1 MRQDAI
7 AVVGV
12 SHWSAPLA
20 ERERFAFGPAVAR
33 RLLHTRDGERLLL
46 VTCNRTELYGVA
58 PTEELREELLEA
70 AGVPE
75 ARLDARSGE
84 RAVSHL
90 FAVASGL
97 DSMVAL
103 YTGCQAFRPFEYQ
116 PGQLFYG
123 QPAARSMD
131 EELMAILELR
141 RPQYLVQLP
150 MPEFAEE
157 RPFAKAVAELRSSH
171 PEWLSVA
178 YQDPEPGFVI
188 YKVHPPQPQAA
199 VVQSQ

>member
-1 MRQDAI
+1 LAWHA
-7 AVVGV
+7 AVVSRTGYPLVNISEV
-12 SHWSAPLA
+12 SPHWSAHQ
-20 ERERFAFGPAVAR
+20 RMFAWLKNHSQPGEVA
-33 RLLHTRDGERLLL
+33 T
-46 VTCNRTELYGVA
+46 
-58 PTEELREELLEA
+58 
-70 AGVPE
+70 
-75 ARLDARSGE
+75 
-84 RAVSHL
+84 
-90 FAVASGL
+90 SGL